1 MPLIDDPPKELLDA
15 IQEEK
20 CVLFVG
26 AGLSVAAGYP
36 TWISLLDHLIARCLA
51 GKNID
56 KAHADELKGLIKQP
70 DKLLMVAQDLSDRF
84 TPPTFRDELAEV
96 FSPDK
101 ASPTDAHIEI
111 TKTPFACIVTTNY
124 DDLLE
129 QAYAKVNAGKIP
141 RHFSHEDVTDFA
153 DALWK
158 NRFFILKAHG
168 DAQRKSSMVITERD
182 YRTIIHRSPG
192 YRTILSAI
200 FATKTVL
207 FLGVSLTD
215 PETKL
220 LLTHLH
226 DAFAGSGQ
234 YHFALVSTKEF
245 NKTVANHWRTDF
257 KVQCLQYEPTDKH
270 PEVLEFIKKLPK
282 KAK

>member
-1 MPLIDDPPKELLDA
+1 MALLDQPPKELIDA
-15 IQEEK
+15 INEKK

-36 TWISLLDHLIARCLA
+36 TWDKLLEHLIARCRERRL
-51 GKNID
+51 ID
-56 KAHADELKGLIKQP
+56 DKYATELKDLLKQP
-70 DKLLMVAQDLSDRF
+70 DKLLMVAQDLNDRF
-84 TPPTFRDELAEV
+84 DPPAFRDELGEV

-101 ASPTDAHIEI
+101 ASPTDAHLEI
-111 TKTPFACIVTTNY
+111 TKIPFAFIVTTNY

-141 RHFSHEDVTDFA
+141 RRFSHEDVGDFA

-182 YRTIIHRSPG
+182 YRNIIHRSPG

-226 DAFAGSGQ
+226 DAFSGSGQ
-234 YHFALVSTKEF
+234 YHYALVSTKEF
-245 NKTVANHWRTDF
+245 SNTVANHWRTDF
-257 KVQCLQYEPTDKH
+257 KVDCLRYEATAGR
-270 PEVLEFIKKLPK
+270 PEVLEFLQKLPR
-282 KAK
+282 